1 MNKFSEKR
9 KGYFSLL
16 CFVILIVLC
25 WVYVFA
31 RFMHTSH
38 KLQQQAQINLRMN
51 ENLQTQQQIQQIK
64 EIIPELPWLG
74 CEYSLPNPDY
84 RKHIVPPPKGPVT
97 IVCCNTTKGPLS
109 IEVHPNWAPNG
120 ANRFLFMVKD
130 NFFSTNIALFRAL
143 KGFLVQFGIAG
154 DPEVHKRYHSYGN
167 LPDDP
172 SWLPLGCVIILF
184 LYLYNLS
191 SYFSC
196 VDLLGEKLTE
206 RDDFRKVIWLMQ
218 EQVIINGLTFLLV

>member
-1 MNKFSEKR
+1 LLATTPVKIMNKLSERR

-38 KLQQQAQINLRMN
+38 KLQQQALNLRMN
-51 ENLQTQQQIQQIK
+51 ENLQTQLQIQQIK
-64 EIIPELPWLG
+64 EILPEIPWSG
-74 CEYSLPNPDY
+74 CEYSLPNPDD

-143 KGFLVQFGIAG
+143 KGFLVQFGLSG
-154 DPEVHKRYHSYGN
+154 DPKVQHRYHTYGN

-172 SWLPLGCVIILF
+172 SWLPLGCVYFYTCF
-184 LYLYNLS
+184 LNHHRFLDPLE
-191 SYFSC
+191 
-196 VDLLGEKLTE
+196 EKSME
-206 RDDFRKVIWLMQ
+206 RKGFRKATWRMQ
-218 EQVIINGLTFLLV
+218 EQVITV